1 MAFAVT
7 KFTAYGRLNTNP
19 TIKRG
24 IQLVEL
30 TITGANTDVAYDL
43 GTTAG
48 TFWTSAVAHATY
60 GGIATAAR
68 TFILTTL
75 TAQVA
80 SILGVQA
87 QALCTPVGR
96 INAATASTN
105 TYTQAVAAVTTPMIE
120 LAFNSGNAPTSGTY
134 VFEWLLADGMQPLTA
149 SYG

>member
-7 KFTAYGRLNTNP
+7 KFNAYGVLNSNP
-19 TIKRG
+19 TVKRG
-24 IQLVEL
+24 VQRVEL

-43 GTTAG
+43 GTTGG
-48 TFWTSAVAHATY
+48 TFWTSAVADATY

-80 SILGVQA
+80 SVISVWSQ
-87 QALCTPVGR
+87 QLCTPVGR
-96 INAATASTN
+96 INAATASSN

-120 LAFNSGNAPTSGTY
+120 LAFASGSAPTSGTY
-134 VFEWLLADGMQPLTA
+134 VFQWLLADNMEPLTA

>member
-7 KFTAYGRLNTNP
+7 KFNAYGRLNTSP
-19 TIKRG
+19 TAKRG
-24 IQLVEL
+24 VQFVEL
-30 TITGANTDVAYDL
+30 TITGANTDIAYDL
-43 GTTAG
+43 GTTGG

-75 TAQVA
+75 TAQVGTVV
-80 SILGVQA
+80 GVES
-87 QALCTPVGR
+87 QALCDPVGR
-96 INAATASTN
+96 INAATAATD

-120 LAFNSGNAPTSGTY
+120 LAFATGHAPTTGVY
-134 VFEWLLADGMQPLTA
+134 VFKWLLADNMEPLTA